1 MISCDFFSKIHTAR
15 LTRKPSPWYRPVIQI
30 KNWLQK
36 EPPVSAIR
44 QALIVLDQAVTELE
58 STANTFETTPP
69 GGQRDMFPETKRQ
82 VVKSL
87 DTMIAHVETMLE
99 EA

>member
-1 MISCDFFSKIHTAR
+1 MS
-15 LTRKPSPWYRPVIQI
+15 V
-30 KNWLQK
+30 
-36 EPPVSAIR
+36 IR

-58 STANTFETTPP
+58 STATTFEKTPV
-69 GGQRDMFPETKRQ
+69 GAQRDMFPETKRQ